1 MGAVCAWGGACD
13 APGTDHAVVAE
24 DVTAAA
30 AAQQCLGQVVEVGV
44 AAVHLPEGGGSAG
57 PAPSPPRTGRRPPC
71 SAAVASGACEGM
83 AATPRRMD
91 PGLGVS
97 APAADRRCGSGWVA
111 PFFASLHRPQPPR
124 PSQSLYLS
132 LSLPVPLSLPLS
144 CSLARTPLCSLVPH
158 GHPASLMASSPR
170 AQPPSRP
177 EGDRRQGGRELGRE

>member
-71 SAAVASGACEGM
+71 SAAVASGACEGL

-124 PSQSLYLS
+124 PSPSLS
-132 LSLPVPLSLPLS
+132 LSLSPSLSLSMPVPLSLPLS
-144 CSLARTPLCSLVPH
+144 CSLARTPLCSPPV
-158 GHPASLMASSPR
+158 SLTDILPLSCHQVR
-170 AQPPSRP
+170 APSRP
-177 EGDRRQGGRELGRE
+177 RGLSKG